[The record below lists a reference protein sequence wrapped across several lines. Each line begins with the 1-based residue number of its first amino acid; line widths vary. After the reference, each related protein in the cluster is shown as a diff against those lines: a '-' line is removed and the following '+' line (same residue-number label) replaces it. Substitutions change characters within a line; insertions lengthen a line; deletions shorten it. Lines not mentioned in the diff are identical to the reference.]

1 MFLQFHCI
9 SALNYQ
15 AILIDVIGNNIN
27 NLQAIRLI

>member
-1 MFLQFHCI
+1 M